1 MEYLDPLD
9 QGDKQNEKWEY
20 FEEQREGFS
29 DKFYLLIFI
38 GFIVL
43 CSIKVYQTWPSH
55 IDQQINTIQNRRA
68 AILEEAKDI
77 QDTDQIQQLSTEYD
91 SLTRILQ
98 GLIPQEEN

>member
-43 CSIKVYQTWPSH
+43 CSIKVYCITNKSK
-55 IDQQINTIQNRRA
+55 
-68 AILEEAKDI
+68 E
-77 QDTDQIQQLSTEYD
+77 
-91 SLTRILQ
+91 
-98 GLIPQEEN
+98 